1 MTKKVE
7 EDVIEQLEKITKK
20 RKKGV
25 NPKTKG
31 KRGET
36 YFAEKLSQ
44 VTGLH
49 FHRIYASGAS
59 VGQSNSNKL
68 EILTQAQSEAQ
79 LGDIQSPED
88 LKYYFIWE
96 SKNYEELDF
105 HNLININCSKQLI
118 SWLEELEYDLESALT
133 RMKNNY
139 RQVAGFLLVKIT
151 RRGSWIIGN
160 IDYISKVFPDFQLN
174 NNYLFFRH
182 EPRENL
188 KKFGFG
194 SEYFMTDFE
203 TFIKN
208 NNEVLFEIDWEK
220 VKKINEAKE
229 ALEKIYRG
237 EK

>member
-1 MTKKVE
+1 MAQTKDADILDQLDKVT
-7 EDVIEQLEKITKK
+7 KI

-25 NPKTKG
+25 NPKNKG

-36 YFAEKLSQ
+36 WFADKLSQ

-68 EILTQAQSEAQ
+68 NVLTQAQGEAQ

-88 LKYYFIWE
+88 LKHYFIWE

-105 HNLININCSKQLI
+105 HNLMSVGCSKQLI
-118 SWLEELEYDLESALT
+118 GWLEELEYDEESALT

-139 RQVAGFLLVKIT
+139 RKVCGFLVVKIT
-151 RRGSWIIGN
+151 RKGAWIIGN
-160 IDYISKVFPDFQLN
+160 MDNVSDIYPDYVLKNFLHFT
-174 NNYLFFRH
+174 H
-182 EPRENL
+182 EVKDSL

-194 SEYFMTDFE
+194 EDYFMTDFE
-203 TFIKN
+203 EFIN
-208 NNEVLFEIDWEK
+208 NNKDMFEIDVEK
-220 VKKINEAKE
+220 AEKIAKAKE
-229 ALEKIYRG
+229 ELDKIYRG